1 MKFEK
6 GDKVV
11 FRNEM
16 STEVPWGT
24 PGTVLWAEKHSVRV
38 AFSFLNVTKGV
49 TCSPYELHSRK
60 EALDLL

>member
-11 FRNEM
+11 FQNEM

-24 PGTVLWAEKHSVRV
+24 AGTVLWSEKNYIRV
-38 AFSFLNVTKGV
+38 SFTFANMTKGV

-60 EALDLL
+60 EALELL